1 MERAVQHLYPL
12 ELACDTSCDVMPE
25 REDSNEVNHDVE
37 NKRPR
42 RNTSAI
48 AKVRVQDVTEY
59 ENKTPAVE

>member
-1 MERAVQHLYPL
+1 
-12 ELACDTSCDVMPE
+12 MPE

-42 RNTSAI
+42 RNASAI
-48 AKVRVQDVTEY
+48 AKVRVQDLTEY